1 MKRKHTFPKI
11 ILAILFIIAVV
22 VSAVYISSLTVGD
35 HKHADKIIHSKD
47 SKSSVSNSKDSR
59 SDSDTG
65 EKNTS
70 SGNADSGSDTG
81 NPSGSTSIIFTGDVN
96 LNQPILSNY
105 DASGV
110 NGILSSDLQSI
121 LKSAD
126 ILMINNEFSFST
138 RGEAMAGKEY
148 TFRVP
153 PTYVSILTDMGVDVA
168 GVANNHALDYG
179 KDAYSDTLSTLHNAG
194 IPTVG
199 GGNSYNEAAAPAVF
213 KKNGETFA
221 ILAASRVI
229 PSGSW
234 NIDNST
240 PGMLTTYDPNE
251 LIKEIK
257 KAKASYD
264 HVLVEVHWGVEY
276 HDHPEDYQV
285 DFAHKYIDAGADAV
299 IGMHPHVL
307 QGIEFYNGKPIFYSL
322 GNFMFF
328 KNSSP
333 LAAVKLDISKD
344 SISCHI
350 IPAYAKNSKTYLA
363 QGADPTSKSA
373 SGSSQAE
380 SVYSYIKSISSGIS
394 IDSSGSVTSAQ

>member
-1 MKRKHTFPKI
+1 MKKKHTFPKI

-22 VSAVYISSLTVGD
+22 ASAIYISSLTVGD
-35 HKHADKIIHSKD
+35 HKNADKIIKSKD
-47 SKSSVSNSKDSR
+47 LKPSNSDTDKAKSNSDS
-59 SDSDTG
+59 SDSDSKT
-65 EKNTS
+65 TS
-70 SGNADSGSDTG
+70 VSG
-81 NPSGSTSIIFTGDVN
+81 PTSIIFTGDVN

-105 DASGV
+105 DSSGL
-110 NGILSSDLQSI
+110 NGVLSSDLQNI

-126 ILMINNEFSFST
+126 ILIINNEFSFST

-153 PTYVSILTDMGVDVA
+153 PSYVSILTEMGVDVA

-179 KDAYSDTLSTLHNAG
+179 KDAYTDTLSTLHSAG
-194 IPTVG
+194 ISTVG
-199 GGNSYNEAAAPAVF
+199 GGNSYNEAAAPAVLN
-213 KKNGETFA
+213 KNGETFA
-221 ILAASRVI
+221 ILASSRVI

-251 LIKEIK
+251 LIAEIK
-257 KAKASYD
+257 KAKASYN
-264 HVLVEVHWGVEY
+264 HVLVEVHWGKEY
-276 HDHPEDYQV
+276 ADHPEDYQV

-307 QGIEFYNGKPIFYSL
+307 QGIEFYKGKPIFYSL

-328 KNSSP
+328 KNTNP
-333 LAAVKLDISKD
+333 LAAVKLNISGD

-350 IPAYAKNSKTYLA
+350 IPAYANNSKTYLA
-363 QGADPTSKSA
+363 QGAVGSQESSA
-373 SGSSQAE
+373 SSDQAE
-380 SVYSYIKSISSGIS
+380 SVYAHLRSISTGIN
-394 IDSSGSVTSAQ
+394 IDSSGAVTPAQ

>member
-1 MKRKHTFPKI
+1 MKKKHTFPKI

-22 VSAVYISSLTVGD
+22 ASAIYISSLTVGD
-35 HKHADKIIHSKD
+35 HKNADKIIKSKD
-47 SKSSVSNSKDSR
+47 LKPSNSDTDKAKSNSDS
-59 SDSDTG
+59 SDSDSKT
-65 EKNTS
+65 TS
-70 SGNADSGSDTG
+70 VSG
-81 NPSGSTSIIFTGDVN
+81 PTSIIFTGDVN

-105 DASGV
+105 DSSGL
-110 NGILSSDLQSI
+110 NGVLSSDLQNI

-126 ILMINNEFSFST
+126 ILIINNEFSFST

-153 PTYVSILTDMGVDVA
+153 PSYVSILTEMGVDVA

-179 KDAYSDTLSTLHNAG
+179 KDAYTDTLSTLHSAG
-194 IPTVG
+194 ISTVG
-199 GGNSYNEAAAPAVF
+199 GGNSYNEAAAPAVLN
-213 KKNGETFA
+213 KNGETFA
-221 ILAASRVI
+221 ILASSRVI

-251 LIKEIK
+251 LIAEIK
-257 KAKASYD
+257 KAKASYN
-264 HVLVEVHWGVEY
+264 HVLVEVHWGKEY
-276 HDHPEDYQV
+276 ADHPEDYQV

-307 QGIEFYNGKPIFYSL
+307 QGIEFYKGKLIFYSL

-328 KNSSP
+328 KNTNP
-333 LAAVKLDISKD
+333 LAAVKLNISGD

-350 IPAYAKNSKTYLA
+350 IPAYANNSKTYLA
-363 QGADPTSKSA
+363 QGAVGSQKSSA
-373 SGSSQAE
+373 SSDQAE
-380 SVYSYIKSISSGIS
+380 SVYAHLRSISTGIN
-394 IDSSGSVTSAQ
+394 IDSSGAVTPAQ

>member
-1 MKRKHTFPKI
+1 MKKKHTFPKI

-22 VSAVYISSLTVGD
+22 ASAIYISSLTVGD
-35 HKHADKIIHSKD
+35 HKNADKIIKSKD
-47 SKSSVSNSKDSR
+47 LKPSNSDTDKAKSNSDS
-59 SDSDTG
+59 SDSDSKT
-65 EKNTS
+65 TS
-70 SGNADSGSDTG
+70 VSG
-81 NPSGSTSIIFTGDVN
+81 PTSIIFTGDVN

-105 DASGV
+105 DSSGL
-110 NGILSSDLQSI
+110 NGVLSSDLQNI

-126 ILMINNEFSFST
+126 ILIINNEFSFST

-153 PTYVSILTDMGVDVA
+153 PSYVSILTEMGVDVA

-179 KDAYSDTLSTLHNAG
+179 KDAYTDTLSTLHSAG
-194 IPTVG
+194 ISTVG
-199 GGNSYNEAAAPAVF
+199 GGNSYNEAAAPAVLN
-213 KKNGETFA
+213 KNGETFA
-221 ILAASRVI
+221 ILATSRVI

-251 LIKEIK
+251 LIAKIK
-257 KAKASYD
+257 KAKASYN
-264 HVLVEVHWGVEY
+264 HVLVEVHWGKEY
-276 HDHPEDYQV
+276 ADHPEDYQV

-307 QGIEFYNGKPIFYSL
+307 QGIEFYKGKLIFYSL

-328 KNSSP
+328 KNTNP
-333 LAAVKLDISKD
+333 LAAVKLNISGD

-350 IPAYAKNSKTYLA
+350 IPAYANNSKTYLA
-363 QGADPTSKSA
+363 QGAVGSQESSA
-373 SGSSQAE
+373 SSDQAE
-380 SVYSYIKSISSGIS
+380 SVYAHLRSISTGIN
-394 IDSSGSVTSAQ
+394 IDSSGAVTPAQ

>member
-1 MKRKHTFPKI
+1 MKKKHTFPKI

-22 VSAVYISSLTVGD
+22 ASAIYISSLTVGD
-35 HKHADKIIHSKD
+35 HKNADKIIKSKD
-47 SKSSVSNSKDSR
+47 LKPSNSDTDKAKSNSDS
-59 SDSDTG
+59 SDSDSKT
-65 EKNTS
+65 TS
-70 SGNADSGSDTG
+70 VSG
-81 NPSGSTSIIFTGDVN
+81 PTSIIFTGDVN

-105 DASGV
+105 DSSGL
-110 NGILSSDLQSI
+110 NGVLSSDLQNI

-126 ILMINNEFSFST
+126 ILIINNEFSFST

-153 PTYVSILTDMGVDVA
+153 PSYVSILTEMGVDVA

-179 KDAYSDTLSTLHNAG
+179 KDAYTDTLSTLHSAG
-194 IPTVG
+194 ISTVG
-199 GGNSYNEAAAPAVF
+199 GGNSYNEAAAPAVLN
-213 KKNGETFA
+213 KNGETFA
-221 ILAASRVI
+221 ILATSRVI

-251 LIKEIK
+251 LIAKIK
-257 KAKASYD
+257 KAKASYN
-264 HVLVEVHWGVEY
+264 HVLVEVHWGKEY
-276 HDHPEDYQV
+276 ADHPEDYQV

-307 QGIEFYNGKPIFYSL
+307 QGIEFYKGKPIFYSL

-328 KNSSP
+328 KNTNP
-333 LAAVKLDISKD
+333 LAAVKLNISGD

-350 IPAYAKNSKTYLA
+350 IPAYANNSKTYLA
-363 QGADPTSKSA
+363 QGAVGSQKSSA
-373 SGSSQAE
+373 SSDQAE
-380 SVYSYIKSISSGIS
+380 SVYAHLRSISTGIN
-394 IDSSGSVTSAQ
+394 IDSSGAVTPAQ

>member
-1 MKRKHTFPKI
+1 MKKKHTFPKI

-22 VSAVYISSLTVGD
+22 ASAIYISSLTVGD
-35 HKHADKIIHSKD
+35 HKNADKIIKSKD
-47 SKSSVSNSKDSR
+47 LKPSNSDTDKAKSNSDS
-59 SDSDTG
+59 SDSDSKT
-65 EKNTS
+65 TS
-70 SGNADSGSDTG
+70 VSG
-81 NPSGSTSIIFTGDVN
+81 PTSIIFTGDVN

-105 DASGV
+105 DSSGL
-110 NGILSSDLQSI
+110 NGVLSSDLQNI

-126 ILMINNEFSFST
+126 ILIINNEFSFST

-153 PTYVSILTDMGVDVA
+153 PSYVSILTEMGVDVA

-179 KDAYSDTLSTLHNAG
+179 KDAYTDTLSTLHSAG
-194 IPTVG
+194 ISTVG
-199 GGNSYNEAAAPAVF
+199 GGNSYNEAAAPAVLN
-213 KKNGETFA
+213 KNGETFA
-221 ILAASRVI
+221 ILASSRVI

-251 LIKEIK
+251 LIAKIK
-257 KAKASYD
+257 KAKASYN
-264 HVLVEVHWGVEY
+264 HVLVEVHWGKEY
-276 HDHPEDYQV
+276 ADHPEDYQV

-307 QGIEFYNGKPIFYSL
+307 QGIEFYKGKLIFYSL

-328 KNSSP
+328 KNTNP
-333 LAAVKLDISKD
+333 LAAVKLNISGD

-350 IPAYAKNSKTYLA
+350 IPAYANNSKTYLA
-363 QGADPTSKSA
+363 QGAVGSQESSA
-373 SGSSQAE
+373 SSDQAE
-380 SVYSYIKSISSGIS
+380 SVYAHLRSISTGIN
-394 IDSSGSVTSAQ
+394 IDSSGAVTPAQ

>member
-1 MKRKHTFPKI
+1 MKKKHTFPKI

-22 VSAVYISSLTVGD
+22 ASAIYISSLTVGD
-35 HKHADKIIHSKD
+35 HKNADKIIKSKD
-47 SKSSVSNSKDSR
+47 LKPSNSDTDKAKSNSDS
-59 SDSDTG
+59 SDSDSKT
-65 EKNTS
+65 TS
-70 SGNADSGSDTG
+70 VSG
-81 NPSGSTSIIFTGDVN
+81 PTSIIFTGDVN

-105 DASGV
+105 DSSGL
-110 NGILSSDLQSI
+110 NGVLSSDLQNI

-126 ILMINNEFSFST
+126 ILIINNEFSFST

-153 PTYVSILTDMGVDVA
+153 PSYVSILTEMGVDVA

-179 KDAYSDTLSTLHNAG
+179 KDAYTDTLSTLHSAG
-194 IPTVG
+194 ISTVG
-199 GGNSYNEAAAPAVF
+199 GGNSYNEAAAPAVLN
-213 KKNGETFA
+213 KNGETFS
-221 ILAASRVI
+221 ILASSRVI

-251 LIKEIK
+251 LIAEIK
-257 KAKASYD
+257 KAKASYN
-264 HVLVEVHWGVEY
+264 HVLVEVHWGKEY
-276 HDHPEDYQV
+276 ADHPEDYQV

-307 QGIEFYNGKPIFYSL
+307 QGIEFYKGKPIFYSL

-328 KNSSP
+328 KNTNP
-333 LAAVKLDISKD
+333 LAAVKLNISGD

-350 IPAYAKNSKTYLA
+350 IPAYANNSKTYLA
-363 QGADPTSKSA
+363 QGAVGSQESSA
-373 SGSSQAE
+373 SSDQAE
-380 SVYSYIKSISSGIS
+380 SVYAHLRSISTGIN
-394 IDSSGSVTSAQ
+394 IDSSGAVTPAQ

>member
-1 MKRKHTFPKI
+1 MKKKHTFPKI

-22 VSAVYISSLTVGD
+22 ASAIYISSLTVGD
-35 HKHADKIIHSKD
+35 HKNADKIIKSKD
-47 SKSSVSNSKDSR
+47 LKPSNSDTDKAKSNSDS
-59 SDSDTG
+59 SDSDSKT
-65 EKNTS
+65 TS
-70 SGNADSGSDTG
+70 VSG
-81 NPSGSTSIIFTGDVN
+81 PTSIIFTGDVN

-105 DASGV
+105 DSSGL
-110 NGILSSDLQSI
+110 NGVLSSDLQNI

-126 ILMINNEFSFST
+126 ILIINNEFSFST

-153 PTYVSILTDMGVDVA
+153 PSYVSILTEMGVDVA

-179 KDAYSDTLSTLHNAG
+179 KDAYTDTLSTLHSAG
-194 IPTVG
+194 ISTVG
-199 GGNSYNEAAAPAVF
+199 GGNSYNEAAAPAVLN
-213 KKNGETFA
+213 KNGETFA
-221 ILAASRVI
+221 ILATSRVI

-251 LIKEIK
+251 LIAKIK
-257 KAKASYD
+257 KAKASYN
-264 HVLVEVHWGVEY
+264 HVLVEVHWGKEY
-276 HDHPEDYQV
+276 ADHPEDYQV

-307 QGIEFYNGKPIFYSL
+307 QGIEFYKGKLIFYSL

-328 KNSSP
+328 KNTNP
-333 LAAVKLDISKD
+333 LAAVKLNISGD

-350 IPAYAKNSKTYLA
+350 IPAYANNSKTYLA
-363 QGADPTSKSA
+363 QGAVGSQKSSA
-373 SGSSQAE
+373 SSDQAE
-380 SVYSYIKSISSGIS
+380 SVYAHLRSISTGIN
-394 IDSSGSVTSAQ
+394 IDSSGAVTPAQ

>member
-11 ILAILFIIAVV
+11 ILSILFIIAVV
-22 VSAVYISSLTVGD
+22 ASAIYVSSLTVGD
-35 HKHADKIIHSKD
+35 HNNADKIIHSKD
-47 SKSSVSNSKDSR
+47 IKSTKSYTEKEKSNSDSSASNSNSVSDSK
-59 SDSDTG
+59 T
-65 EKNTS
+65 TS
-70 SGNADSGSDTG
+70 A
-81 NPSGSTSIIFTGDVN
+81 PGSTSIIFTGDVN

-105 DASGV
+105 DSSGL
-110 NGILSSDLQSI
+110 NGILSSDLQNI

-153 PTYVSILTDMGVDVA
+153 PSYVSILTEMGVDVA

-213 KKNGETFA
+213 NKNGETYA

-251 LIKEIK
+251 LISEIK
-257 KAKASYD
+257 KAKASYN
-264 HVLVEVHWGVEY
+264 HVLVEVHWGKEY
-276 HDHPEDYQV
+276 ADHPEDYQV

-307 QGIEFYNGKPIFYSL
+307 QGIEFYKGKPIFYSL

-328 KNSSP
+328 KNTNP
-333 LAAVKLDISKD
+333 LAAVKLNISGN

-350 IPAYAKNSKTYLA
+350 IPAYANNSKTYLA
-363 QGADPTSKSA
+363 QGAETSQKSSA
-373 SGSSQAE
+373 ASSQAK
-380 SVYSYIKSISSGIS
+380 SVYTYLQSISTGIN
-394 IDSSGSVTSAQ
+394 IDSSGTVTPAQ

>member
-1 MKRKHTFPKI
+1 MKKKHTFPKI

-22 VSAVYISSLTVGD
+22 ASAIYISSLTVGD
-35 HKHADKIIHSKD
+35 HKNADKIIKSKD
-47 SKSSVSNSKDSR
+47 LKPSNSDTDKAKSNSDS
-59 SDSDTG
+59 SDSDSKT
-65 EKNTS
+65 TS
-70 SGNADSGSDTG
+70 VSG
-81 NPSGSTSIIFTGDVN
+81 PTSIIFTGDVN

-105 DASGV
+105 DSSGL
-110 NGILSSDLQSI
+110 NGVLSSDLQNI

-126 ILMINNEFSFST
+126 ILIINNEFSFST

-153 PTYVSILTDMGVDVA
+153 PSYVSILTEMGVDVA

-179 KDAYSDTLSTLHNAG
+179 KDAYTDTLSTLHSAG

-199 GGNSYNEAAAPAVF
+199 GGNSYNEAAAPAVLN
-213 KKNGETFA
+213 KNGETFA
-221 ILAASRVI
+221 ILATSRVI

-251 LIKEIK
+251 LIAKIK
-257 KAKASYD
+257 KAKASYN
-264 HVLVEVHWGVEY
+264 HVLVEVHWGKEY
-276 HDHPEDYQV
+276 ADHPEDYQV

-307 QGIEFYNGKPIFYSL
+307 QGIEFYKGKPIFYSL

-328 KNSSP
+328 KNTNP
-333 LAAVKLDISKD
+333 LAAVKLNISGD

-350 IPAYAKNSKTYLA
+350 IPAYANNSKTYLA
-363 QGADPTSKSA
+363 QGAVGSQESSA
-373 SGSSQAE
+373 SSDQAE
-380 SVYSYIKSISSGIS
+380 SVYAHLRSISTGIN
-394 IDSSGSVTSAQ
+394 IDSSGAVTPAQ

>member
-1 MKRKHTFPKI
+1 MKKKHTFPKI

-22 VSAVYISSLTVGD
+22 ASAIYISSLTVGD
-35 HKHADKIIHSKD
+35 HKNADKIIKSKD
-47 SKSSVSNSKDSR
+47 LKPSNSDTDKAKSNSDS
-59 SDSDTG
+59 SDSDSKT
-65 EKNTS
+65 TS
-70 SGNADSGSDTG
+70 VSG
-81 NPSGSTSIIFTGDVN
+81 PTSIIFTGDVN

-105 DASGV
+105 DSSGL
-110 NGILSSDLQSI
+110 NGVLSSDLQNI

-126 ILMINNEFSFST
+126 ILIINNEFSFST

-153 PTYVSILTDMGVDVA
+153 PSYVSILTEMGVDVA

-179 KDAYSDTLSTLHNAG
+179 KDAYTDTLSTLHSAG

-199 GGNSYNEAAAPAVF
+199 GGNSYNEAAAPAVLN
-213 KKNGETFA
+213 KNGETFA
-221 ILAASRVI
+221 ILATSRVI

-251 LIKEIK
+251 LIAKIK
-257 KAKASYD
+257 KAKASYN
-264 HVLVEVHWGVEY
+264 HVLVEVHWGKEY
-276 HDHPEDYQV
+276 ADHPEDYQV

-307 QGIEFYNGKPIFYSL
+307 QGIEFYKGKLIFYSL

-328 KNSSP
+328 KNTNP
-333 LAAVKLDISKD
+333 LAAVKLNISGD

-350 IPAYAKNSKTYLA
+350 IPAYANNSKTYLA
-363 QGADPTSKSA
+363 QGAVGSQESSA
-373 SGSSQAE
+373 SSDQAE
-380 SVYSYIKSISSGIS
+380 SVYAHLRSISTGIN
-394 IDSSGSVTSAQ
+394 IDSSGAVTPAQ

>member
-1 MKRKHTFPKI
+1 MKKKHTFPKI

-22 VSAVYISSLTVGD
+22 ASAIYISSLTVGD
-35 HKHADKIIHSKD
+35 HKNADKIIKSKD
-47 SKSSVSNSKDSR
+47 LKPSNSDTDKAKSNSDS
-59 SDSDTG
+59 SDSDSKT
-65 EKNTS
+65 TS
-70 SGNADSGSDTG
+70 VSG
-81 NPSGSTSIIFTGDVN
+81 PTSIIFTGDVN

-105 DASGV
+105 DSSGL
-110 NGILSSDLQSI
+110 NGVLSSDLQNI

-126 ILMINNEFSFST
+126 ILIINNEFSFST

-153 PTYVSILTDMGVDVA
+153 PSYVSILTEMGVDVA

-179 KDAYSDTLSTLHNAG
+179 KDAYTDTLSTLHSAG

-199 GGNSYNEAAAPAVF
+199 GGNSYNEAAAPAVLN
-213 KKNGETFA
+213 KNGETFA
-221 ILAASRVI
+221 ILATSRVI

-251 LIKEIK
+251 LIAEIK
-257 KAKASYD
+257 KAKASYN
-264 HVLVEVHWGVEY
+264 HVLVEVHWGKEY
-276 HDHPEDYQV
+276 ADHPEDYQV

-307 QGIEFYNGKPIFYSL
+307 QGIEFYKGKPIFYSL

-328 KNSSP
+328 KNTNP
-333 LAAVKLDISKD
+333 LAAVKLNISGD

-350 IPAYAKNSKTYLA
+350 IPAYANNSKTYLA
-363 QGADPTSKSA
+363 QGAVGSQESSA
-373 SGSSQAE
+373 SSDQAE
-380 SVYSYIKSISSGIS
+380 SVYAHLRSISTGIN
-394 IDSSGSVTSAQ
+394 IDSSGAVTPAQ

>member
-1 MKRKHTFPKI
+1 MKKKHTFPKI

-22 VSAVYISSLTVGD
+22 ASAIYISSLTVGD
-35 HKHADKIIHSKD
+35 HKNADKIIKSKD
-47 SKSSVSNSKDSR
+47 LKPSNSDTDKAKSNSDS
-59 SDSDTG
+59 SDSDSKT
-65 EKNTS
+65 TS
-70 SGNADSGSDTG
+70 VSG
-81 NPSGSTSIIFTGDVN
+81 PTSIIFTGDVN

-105 DASGV
+105 DSSGL
-110 NGILSSDLQSI
+110 NGVLSSDLQNI

-126 ILMINNEFSFST
+126 ILIINNEFSFST

-153 PTYVSILTDMGVDVA
+153 PSYVSILTEMGVDVA

-179 KDAYSDTLSTLHNAG
+179 KDAYTDTLSTLHSAG
-194 IPTVG
+194 ISTVG
-199 GGNSYNEAAAPAVF
+199 GGNSYNEAAAPAVLN
-213 KKNGETFA
+213 KNGETFA
-221 ILAASRVI
+221 ILATSRVI

-251 LIKEIK
+251 LIAKIK
-257 KAKASYD
+257 KAKASYN
-264 HVLVEVHWGVEY
+264 HVLVEVHWGKEY
-276 HDHPEDYQV
+276 ADHPEDYQV

-307 QGIEFYNGKPIFYSL
+307 QGIEFYKGKPIFYSL

-328 KNSSP
+328 KNTNP
-333 LAAVKLDISKD
+333 LAAVKLNISGD

-350 IPAYAKNSKTYLA
+350 IPAYANNSKTYLA
-363 QGADPTSKSA
+363 QGAVGSQESSA
-373 SGSSQAE
+373 SSDQAE
-380 SVYSYIKSISSGIS
+380 SVYAHLRSISTGIN
-394 IDSSGSVTSAQ
+394 IDSSGAVTPAQ

>member
-1 MKRKHTFPKI
+1 MKKKHTFPKI

-22 VSAVYISSLTVGD
+22 ASAIYISSLTVGD
-35 HKHADKIIHSKD
+35 HKNADKIIKSKD
-47 SKSSVSNSKDSR
+47 LKPSNSDTDKAKSNSDS
-59 SDSDTG
+59 SDSDSKT
-65 EKNTS
+65 TS
-70 SGNADSGSDTG
+70 VSG
-81 NPSGSTSIIFTGDVN
+81 PTSIIFTGDVN

-105 DASGV
+105 DSSGL
-110 NGILSSDLQSI
+110 NGVLSSDLQNI

-126 ILMINNEFSFST
+126 ILIINNEFSFST

-153 PTYVSILTDMGVDVA
+153 PSYVSILTEMGVDVA

-179 KDAYSDTLSTLHNAG
+179 KDAYTDTLSTLHSAG
-194 IPTVG
+194 ISTVG
-199 GGNSYNEAAAPAVF
+199 GGNSYNEAAAPAVLN
-213 KKNGETFA
+213 KNGETFA
-221 ILAASRVI
+221 ILASSRVI

-251 LIKEIK
+251 LIAKIK
-257 KAKASYD
+257 KAKASYN
-264 HVLVEVHWGVEY
+264 HVLVEVHWGKEY
-276 HDHPEDYQV
+276 ADHPEDYQV

-307 QGIEFYNGKPIFYSL
+307 QGIEFYKGKLIFYSL

-328 KNSSP
+328 KNTNP
-333 LAAVKLDISKD
+333 LAAVKLNISGD

-350 IPAYAKNSKTYLA
+350 IPAYANNSKTYLA
-363 QGADPTSKSA
+363 QGAVGSQKSSA
-373 SGSSQAE
+373 SSDQAE
-380 SVYSYIKSISSGIS
+380 SVYAHLRSISTGIN
-394 IDSSGSVTSAQ
+394 IDSSGAVTPAQ

>member
-1 MKRKHTFPKI
+1 MKKKHTFPKI

-22 VSAVYISSLTVGD
+22 ASAIYISSLTVGD
-35 HKHADKIIHSKD
+35 HKNADKIIKSKD
-47 SKSSVSNSKDSR
+47 LKPSNSDTDKAKSNSDS
-59 SDSDTG
+59 SDSDSKT
-65 EKNTS
+65 TS
-70 SGNADSGSDTG
+70 VSG
-81 NPSGSTSIIFTGDVN
+81 PTSIIFTGDVN

-105 DASGV
+105 DSSGL
-110 NGILSSDLQSI
+110 NGVLSSDLQNI

-126 ILMINNEFSFST
+126 ILIINNEFSFST

-153 PTYVSILTDMGVDVA
+153 PSYVSILTEMGVDVA

-179 KDAYSDTLSTLHNAG
+179 KDAYTDTLSTLHSAG

-199 GGNSYNEAAAPAVF
+199 GGNSYNEAAAPAVLN
-213 KKNGETFA
+213 KNGETFA
-221 ILAASRVI
+221 ILASSRVI

-251 LIKEIK
+251 LIAEIK
-257 KAKASYD
+257 KAKASYN
-264 HVLVEVHWGVEY
+264 HVLVEVHWGKEY
-276 HDHPEDYQV
+276 ADHPEDYQV

-307 QGIEFYNGKPIFYSL
+307 QGIEFYKGKPIFYSL

-328 KNSSP
+328 KNTNP
-333 LAAVKLDISKD
+333 LAAVKLNISGD

-350 IPAYAKNSKTYLA
+350 IPAYANNSKTYLA
-363 QGADPTSKSA
+363 QGAVGSQESSA
-373 SGSSQAE
+373 SSDQAE
-380 SVYSYIKSISSGIS
+380 SVYAHLRSISTGIN
-394 IDSSGSVTSAQ
+394 IDSSGAVTPAQ